1 MPFLVQN
8 LGFLDCAVRLAMGVW
23 LIALADLG
31 TIGLW
36 GYIGVML
43 LLSGTIG
50 SCPAY
55 SLLGFSTRDGAS
67 R

>member
-8 LGFLDCAVRLAMGVW
+8 LGFLDCVVRLAMGVL
-23 LIALADLG
+23 LIALSDLG

-36 GYIGVML
+36 GYIGVLL

-50 SCPAY
+50 NCPVY
-55 SLLGFSTRDGAS
+55 SLLGFSTRAGAS